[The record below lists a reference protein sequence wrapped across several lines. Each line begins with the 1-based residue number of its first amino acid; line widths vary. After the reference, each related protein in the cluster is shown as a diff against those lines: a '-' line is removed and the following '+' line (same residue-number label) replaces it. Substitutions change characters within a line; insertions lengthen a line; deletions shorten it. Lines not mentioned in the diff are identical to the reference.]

1 MTKQTPESASATPAT
16 PAISPEAL
24 AQAIQQLPTETL
36 RLLLAQAGM
45 LPTTV
50 GMSPDQLQAILATV
64 GSVNAKQMQQA
75 LRKENP
81 YYPER
86 SVFRPQGRY
95 DDQGNQIPVGVA
107 FRRDTYYCHV
117 LIGKAGD
124 ASADTLCL
132 EEEIELFN
140 RFEVDK
146 EARDGTW
153 HARLVKRG
161 TREVLYVD
169 FPRHNNDD
177 RMGLPSCALIL
188 RELLEGPESVN
199 AELLAKQVAEL
210 RAQVAQLLVGR
221 AA

>member
-1 MTKQTPESASATPAT
+1 MKEKLESEPATPTA
-16 PAISPEAL
+16 PAISPEVI

-36 RLLLAQAGM
+36 RLLLSQAGM

-86 SVFRPQGRY
+86 SVFRPRGKY
-95 DDQGNQIPVGVA
+95 DDQGNQIPAGVA
-107 FRRDTYYCHV
+107 FRRDTYYCNV
-117 LIGKAGD
+117 LIGKAAD
-124 ASADTLCL
+124 ASADTLCN

-153 HARLVKRG
+153 FARIVKRG
-161 TREVLYVD
+161 SREILYVD
-169 FPRHNNDD
+169 FPRRNTDD
-177 RMGLPSCALIL
+177 RMGLPPCTHIL

-199 AELLAKQVAEL
+199 SELLAKQVAEL
-210 RAQVAQLLVGR
+210 RAQVAQLLAGR